1 MRAPRAAVL
10 VAFLLALGAT
20 VAAAGCGSRAAR
32 YAQEARSSYISARAV
47 LAGLQEFPSRMEK
60 LLREGDWQ
68 ELGKKGR
75 AAISDARDLVSAS
88 FAAFRTVGEKCEAL
102 QAERSRKY
110 EPYAEKVLE
119 LVELNELIISAYT
132 EYLGLCSSALDGL
145 PYLEDPR
152 ALMPILQAMDA
163 VAARIQ
169 EQFSQLE
176 ALEEEAE
183 SLYRELTA

>member
-1 MRAPRAAVL
+1 MRALRAAL
-10 VAFLLALGAT
+10 LLALSAV
-20 VAAAGCGSRAAR
+20 VAVAGCGSMAAR

-47 LAGLQEFPSRMEK
+47 LAGLQEFPSRMEG
-60 LLREGDWQ
+60 LLRDRDWE
-68 ELGKKGR
+68 ELEKKGR

-88 FAAFRTVGEKCEAL
+88 FAAFRTVSERCEAL
-102 QAERSRKY
+102 QAERSRRY
-110 EPYAEKVLE
+110 DPYAEKVLE

-132 EYLGLCSSALDGL
+132 EYIGLCSSALEGL

-169 EQFSQLE
+169 DLFSQLE
-176 ALEEEAE
+176 AMEEEAE
-183 SLYRELTA
+183 SLYREITA